1 MPDGEPAE
9 PRATAPRVGHV
20 FYILVAVLAAIAG
33 FGVVTQIFNIPSGVI
48 GGFGAGLTSMDR
60 FSPPAPMPEFTFVD
74 GQGNKRTLGDWK
86 GKVVL
91 VNFWATWCPP
101 CRREMPSLD
110 RLQARLGG
118 KDFEVVAINLD
129 RSGLETPRNFLTT
142 KGFSH
147 LNVYQDKAGRF
158 FSTMHETSLPLTLVL
173 NREGQIIARLSGPV
187 EWDDTEAEAIIHE
200 AKALSGEVDTGSPP
214 GKRVETNN

>member
-1 MPDGEPAE
+1 MKMPDGEPAE

-33 FGVVTQIFNIPSGVI
+33 FGVATKIFNIPSGVFD
-48 GGFGAGLTSMDR
+48 GFGAGLARMER
-60 FSPPAPMPEFTFVD
+60 FSPPTQMPEFTFVD
-74 GQGNKRTLGDWK
+74 GEGNNRSLEEWK

-110 RLQARLGG
+110 RLQAKLGG
-118 KDFEVVAINLD
+118 KDFAVVAINID
-129 RSGLETPRNFLTT
+129 RSGLKAPRNFLAA

-147 LNVYQDKAGRF
+147 LKVYQDKAGQF
-158 FSTMHETSLPLTLVL
+158 FSKMGKTSLPLTLML
-173 NREGQIIARLSGPV
+173 NREGQIIARLSGPA
-187 EWDDTEAEAIIHE
+187 EWDNAEAEAIIRQ
-200 AKALSGEVDTGSPP
+200 AMSIS
-214 GKRVETNN
+214 NS